1 MCWGNP
7 KAWER
12 GGRKGK
18 RDNDTGKGMGD
29 GGREREIMME
39 GRRWG
44 WEGSWGMERE
54 EGSKEMKQKK
64 NRYGGCV

>member
-12 GGRKGK
+12 GRIKGK
-18 RDNDTGKGMGD
+18 RDKDKGKGMGD
-29 GGREREIMME
+29 GGREREIMTE
-39 GRRWG
+39 GRRRG
-44 WEGSWGMERE
+44 RGGSWGMERE